1 MPTSRLPVPNS
12 PDFYKTST
20 TVLKILKNSLE
31 KKKISRGLFLSTQ
44 EDQAVLKNYDRVNNN
59 VALNEK

>member
-1 MPTSRLPVPNS
+1 MPASRLPVPNS

-31 KKKISRGLFLSTQ
+31 KKKDIQRSIPIHTGGPNSF
-44 EDQAVLKNYDRVNNN
+44 
-59 VALNEK
+59 EKL